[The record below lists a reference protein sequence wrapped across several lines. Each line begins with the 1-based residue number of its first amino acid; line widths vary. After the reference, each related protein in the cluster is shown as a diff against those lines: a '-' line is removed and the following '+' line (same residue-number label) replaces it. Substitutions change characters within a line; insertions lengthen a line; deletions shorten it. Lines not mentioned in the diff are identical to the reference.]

1 MLRSRL
7 DHIHGGRV
15 SAIRLEKDGPL
26 TTVRFDKSRG
36 NAIDEP
42 FTQELLEVARQLAAD
57 RDVRGVMLASAH
69 PKLFSPGL
77 DLVALLEY
85 DRAAMARFM
94 ELFAEALWALYGLPK
109 PVLAA
114 VGGHA
119 IAGGC
124 ILALTADFRV
134 LRRGGVQVGLNEV
147 KVGVPL
153 PWSVALLLRASV
165 PPHALTPVALLG
177 RNFADD
183 EAIAAGLADQLAD
196 ADGFEDFCLAR
207 LEEFAD
213 KDAASVA
220 VTKGYLREGVLRE
233 MRAREKAETPAWLE
247 RWFSDSTRERIRQT
261 VAAITKAR

>member
-1 MLRSRL
+1 VSGIKLERS
-7 DHIHGGRV
+7 GGLV
-15 SAIRLEKDGPL
+15 
-26 TTVRFDKSRG
+26 TVRFDKARG

-42 FTQELLEVARQLAAD
+42 FTQELLQVAGQLGAD
-57 RDVRGVMLASAH
+57 PDVRGVMLASAH

-77 DLVALLEY
+77 DLVTLLEY
-85 DRAAMARFM
+85 DRPAMERFM
-94 ELFAEALWALYGLPK
+94 RLFAQAVWALYALPK
-109 PVLAA
+109 PVVAA

-119 IAGGC
+119 VAGGC
-124 ILALTADFRV
+124 IVALTADYRV

-165 PPHALTPVALLG
+165 PPSALTRVALLG

-183 EAIAAGLADQLAD
+183 EALAVGLADQLAD
-196 ADGFEDFCLAR
+196 ADGFEDSCRAR

-213 KDAASVA
+213 KDTASIA

-233 MRAREKAETPAWLE
+233 MRGRENEEMGAWLD
-247 RWFSDSTRERIRQT
+247 RWFSDTTRERIRQI
-261 VAAITKAR
+261 VAGMGKGR

>member
-1 MLRSRL
+1 
-7 DHIHGGRV
+7 V
-15 SAIRLEKDGPL
+15 SAIRLEKSGPL
-26 TTVRFDKSRG
+26 ATVRFDKSRG

-42 FTQELLEVARQLAAD
+42 FTRELIDVTRQLAGD
-57 RDVRGVMLASAH
+57 TSIRGVMLASAH

-85 DRAAMARFM
+85 DRPAMARFM
-94 ELFAEALWALYGLPK
+94 ELFAEALCALYGLPK
-109 PVLAA
+109 PLVAA

-134 LRRGGVQVGLNEV
+134 LRRGGVQMGLNEV

-165 PPHALTPVALLG
+165 PPTALTPVALLG

-183 EAIAAGLADQLAD
+183 EALAAGLADQLAD

-207 LEEFAD
+207 LREFAD

-220 VTKGYLREGVLRE
+220 VTKGYLRQGVLRE
-233 MRAREKAETPAWLE
+233 MRAREAAEIPVWLD
-247 RWFSDSTRERIRQT
+247 RWFSEPTRERIRQT
-261 VAAITKAR
+261 VATITKTR

>member
-1 MLRSRL
+1 M
-7 DHIHGGRV
+7 
-15 SAIRLEKDGPL
+15 SAIRLEKKGPL
-26 TTVRFDKSRG
+26 VTVRFDKPRG

-42 FTQELLEVARQLAAD
+42 FTRELVDVARGLAGD
-57 RDVRGVMLASAH
+57 TSIRGVMLASAH

-85 DRAAMARFM
+85 DRPAMARFM

-109 PVLAA
+109 PLVAA

-134 LRRGGVQVGLNEV
+134 LRRGGVQIGLNEV

-165 PPHALTPVALLG
+165 PPTALTPVALLG

-183 EAIAAGLADQLAD
+183 EALAVGLADQLAD

-220 VTKGYLREGVLRE
+220 VTKGYLRDGVLRD
-233 MRAREKAETPAWLE
+233 MRAREASEISAWLD
-247 RWFSDSTRERIRQT
+247 RWFSEPTRERVRQT
-261 VAAITKAR
+261 VAAITKTR